1 MAIKVK
7 ILRENKSKKSEKIDE
22 SMVDMLSDPV
32 TLTMGAA
39 GLAMIY
45 QLLFGK
51 KPDPEADLDI
61 LRKQIE
67 AKLKKAKAGKFKF
80 PPPDEASS
88 MQAAKARAKER
99 LKQLKADREEKQKM
113 SRNIQTDLAE

>member
-88 MQAAKARAKER
+88 MQAIKAKQR

-113 SRNIQTDLAE
+113 SPNIQTDLAE

>member
-22 SMVDMLSDPV
+22 SIVDMLSDPV

-39 GLAMIY
+39 GLAMVY

-51 KPDPEADLDI
+51 KPDPDADLNRV
-61 LRKQIE
+61 RKEIE
-67 AKLKKAKAGKFKF
+67 AKVAKAEAGKFRF
-80 PPPDEASS
+80 PPPDGASN
-88 MQAAKARAKER
+88 MQSIKAKQR
-99 LKQLKADREEKQKM
+99 LKKLKADREEKLKM
-113 SRNIQTDLAE
+113 SPNIQTDLAE

>member
-22 SMVDMLSDPV
+22 SIVDMLSDPV

-39 GLAMIY
+39 GLAMVY

-51 KPDPEADLDI
+51 KPDPDADLNRV
-61 LRKQIE
+61 RKEIE
-67 AKLKKAKAGKFKF
+67 AKVAEAEAGKFTF
-80 PPPDEASS
+80 PPPDGASN
-88 MQAAKARAKER
+88 MQSIKAKQR
-99 LKQLKADREEKQKM
+99 LKKLKADREEKLKM
-113 SRNIQTDLAE
+113 SPNIQTDLAE